1 MYETWNNVFFSCKWS
16 LFQLTIMCIVFI
28 FPETTDALIVS
39 FGYATTHI
47 LPILGGKLQATKSRR
62 IGVGGANLEQ
72 FLQRILQLKHP
83 GHYAHATLPRAQV
96 GGARLMTQIT
106 MFTINSETCLDR
118 PRHERPPLLKEPIF
132 LAEGHI
138 FQCNWTCRQRPPVF
152 RDQICMAHGVVF
164 QERFHCIGLN
174 LLLRPGHS
182 LITVHYKTIAKGLL
196 SHASITYAH

>member
-1 MYETWNNVFFSCKWS
+1 MKPTTSEHWNNVLFLCKWS

-96 GGARLMTQIT
+96 GGAGLMTQIT
-106 MFTINSETCLDR
+106 VFTIPYTVKPVLIDHC
-118 PRHERPPLLKEPIF
+118 HERPPVLKEPIF
-132 LAEGHI
+132 LVESPI
-138 FQCNWTCRQRPPVF
+138 FQCN
-152 RDQICMAHGVVF
+152 
-164 QERFHCIGLN
+164 
-174 LLLRPGHS
+174 
-182 LITVHYKTIAKGLL
+182 
-196 SHASITYAH
+196 